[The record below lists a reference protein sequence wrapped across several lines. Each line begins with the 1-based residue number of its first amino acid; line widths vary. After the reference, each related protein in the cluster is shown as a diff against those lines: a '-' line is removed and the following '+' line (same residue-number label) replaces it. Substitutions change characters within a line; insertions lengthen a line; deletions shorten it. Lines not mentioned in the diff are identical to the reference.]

1 MSTELPAQ
9 GGDAASKDGAR
20 EGFVDQLVGEV
31 SDLDDELGE
40 DVELDDEAAA

>member
-9 GGDAASKDGAR
+9 GGDAASRDGRR
-20 EGFVDQLVGEV
+20 EEFDQLVGEV